1 MKFDRKLVRKICSRS
16 SLWARSIE
24 TGAGVVDSGYRGI
37 IYFVLHNLL
46 FEEATFNI
54 GYKIFQIVFEKFSLS
69 ILTEFFDFND
79 QTERGKGGE

>member
-1 MKFDRKLVRKICSRS
+1 MKFDRKLLGKICSRS
-16 SLWARSIE
+16 SLSARSIE

-46 FEEATFNI
+46 FEETTFNI
-54 GYKIFQIVFEKFSLS
+54 GHKIFQIVFEKFSLS

-79 QTERGKGGE
+79 QTERSKGGE